1 LLLCVADADADADA
15 CDDYFLCLD
24 YNSIIFCTPQ
34 LLAPAFLAL
43 CVADADVMLMIVI
56 SVWAVWAVEDNN
68 VNASKE
74 NVTCSSGCGAE
85 PE

>member
-1 LLLCVADADADADA
+1 VLLMLMLMLMLMLAMITFFAWITTASFFV
-15 CDDYFLCLD
+15 L
-24 YNSIIFCTPQ
+24 PGQ